1 MMIDDLQGRIP
12 PLMKWCLA
20 GMGAAGG
27 WHFAQ
32 ANGSTVPQSC
42 VVAGAAAGFAL
53 LFALFAGLRILRLAV
68 ILAVLLVVV
77 DYAVLI
83 PYGYGDHLPGWLDLA
98 RAFMGW
104 LRGLHVPR
112 GSF

>member
-1 MMIDDLQGRIP
+1 MIDDLQGRIP

-27 WHFAQ
+27 WQFAQ
-32 ANGSTVPQSC
+32 AHGSPIPASC
-42 VVAGAAAGFAL
+42 VVAGAAAGFCL
-53 LFALFAGLRILRLAV
+53 LVVGFAGLRILKALT
-68 ILAVLLVVV
+68 ILAMLLVVL

-83 PYGYGDHLPGWLDLA
+83 PYGYGDHLPGWLGLTRSLVD
-98 RAFMGW
+98 W

-112 GSF
+112 GDF